1 MSKFAK
7 VKPFWMIYNLT
18 RGGPPTRI
26 HAEPWVAD
34 AEARRLAQ
42 KHPGDIFVIL
52 QAVAKAQTEF
62 YCPPRP
68 LLGVKVKAI

>member
-52 QAVAKAQTEF
+52 QAVRATVSADSRT
-62 YCPPRP
+62 PSVPWP
-68 LLGVKVKAI
+68 G